1 MPIRRQSIKRPS
13 ITFINSGGRFPDRLD
28 SRAARQHAAY
38 WSAAPRRCQPPQGS
52 GGSPEQFN
60 QLDVEGPGNF
70 TGGHLQS
77 PSFMTEDAQ
86 FASIVQHSWRPQSKS
101 PSPATDT
108 FYLRGDFDAFDVLPS
123 PVCGPNTSRDLG
135 TLKAGML
142 RFFGERFVRGV
153 LLRDPEHCQIM
164 FTSCLLLSSTHQI
177 AMTGRGSQ
185 VGLMELKGELIR
197 AVNAAI
203 STLER
208 PIKLEVLIAV
218 LILGMPLV
226 SLVTNQVP
234 GCIPLRDYIDRAD
247 QMAKSDDA
255 TPCTTEEVTRREY
268 ETHYAAV
275 TSLLHLEADL
285 EKFLTTYE
293 GRYVLVNKML
303 SSAHRLISVPDT
315 PTNAWLYVYGK
326 LQIYAGKCAVDPAWF
341 SPIYCP
347 FGIYTG
353 PRSSCNTVEKHLVI
367 LVKGVQN
374 WLITFINPKR
384 GDILGQ
390 RYQRLQELQA
400 LLANES
406 PIYQPSSHQTLPI
419 YNACRLTAKVML
431 EVEARHISLCYAAE
445 MIPEALMLPELL
457 RQTDFTNL
465 WGDFKGLLYWVAT
478 ICHITA
484 PRKHCRLTSTTI
496 LAHVTHSVSIS
507 NCAIEAVVGPIQTLL
522 KFERSNTDFLHSS
535 FATDDQFY

>member
-1 MPIRRQSIKRPS
+1 MPIRRKSIERPS
-13 ITFINSGGRFPDRLD
+13 ITFINSGKGFPDRLD

-38 WSAAPRRCQPPQGS
+38 WSAPPRRWQPLQGS
-52 GGSPEQFN
+52 GGSPEQLN
-60 QLDVEGPGNF
+60 QHDAEGPGNF
-70 TGGHLQS
+70 TSRHQQS

-86 FASIVQHSWRPQSKS
+86 FASIVQHARRLQSKS
-101 PSPATDT
+101 PSPATDI
-108 FYLRGDFDAFDVLPS
+108 FYLRADFDAFDVLPS
-123 PVCGPNTSRDLG
+123 PMCGPNTSRDLG
-135 TLKAGML
+135 ALKAEML
-142 RFFGERFVRGV
+142 RFFGERFVQGI

-164 FTSCLLLSSTHQI
+164 FTGCLLLSSAHQI
-177 AMTGRGSQ
+177 AMTGKGSQ

-208 PIKLEVLIAV
+208 PAKLEILIAV

-247 QMAKSDDA
+247 QMAKSDDT
-255 TPCTTEEVTRREY
+255 TPCTTKEVIMREY

-275 TSLLHLEADL
+275 TSLLHLEGDL
-285 EKFLTTYE
+285 ENFLTTYE
-293 GRYVLVNKML
+293 GRYVLINKML

-315 PTNAWLYVYGK
+315 PTNAWIYVYGK
-326 LQIYAGKCAVDPAWF
+326 LHIYAGKCAVDPAWY

-353 PRSSCNTVEKHLVI
+353 PRSSYNVVEKHLLI
-367 LVKGVQN
+367 LVQGVQN
-374 WLITFINPKR
+374 WLITFIFPR
-384 GDILGQ
+384 RRDILGE

-400 LLANES
+400 LLANGS
-406 PIYQPSSHQTLPI
+406 PVNQPSLHQTLPI

-431 EVEARHISLCYAAE
+431 EVEARQLSLCYAAE
-445 MIPEALMLPELL
+445 IIPDALMLPELL

-522 KFERSNTDFLHSS
+522 KFERSNTEPLDSI
-535 FATDDQFY
+535 FAADDQFY